1 MKKTKF
7 VELPEHVIEHLKSK
21 FDKDYDTLAIE
32 YLVLLEKLG
41 KQTLLVTELPK
52 GVYPSRVQKVL
63 RPYLREC
70 GYQFGYR
77 NLTYEVAAWGF
88 LRAY

>member
-32 YLVLLEKLG
+32 YLVLLEKFG
-41 KQTLLVTELPK
+41 KQTVLATKLPK

-70 GYQFGYR
+70 GYRFGYK
-77 NLTYEVAAWGF
+77 NLTPEVVAWGF

>member
-21 FDKDYDTLAIE
+21 LDKDYDTLAIE

-41 KQTLLVTELPK
+41 KQTVLTSDISKDMRLK
-52 GVYPSRVQKVL
+52 RIQRVL
-63 RPYLREC
+63 SPYLREC
-70 GYQFGYR
+70 GYRLGYR
-77 NLTYEVAAWGF
+77 NLTHEVVVWGF
-88 LRAY
+88 LKVY

>member
-7 VELPEHVIEHLKSK
+7 VKLPEHVIEHLKSK

-32 YLVLLEKLG
+32 YLILLEKLG
-41 KQTLLVTELPK
+41 KQTVLATELPM
-52 GVYPSRVQKVL
+52 GIYPIRVQKVL

-70 GYQFGYR
+70 GYRFGYSS
-77 NLTYEVAAWGF
+77 LTHDVAAWGF